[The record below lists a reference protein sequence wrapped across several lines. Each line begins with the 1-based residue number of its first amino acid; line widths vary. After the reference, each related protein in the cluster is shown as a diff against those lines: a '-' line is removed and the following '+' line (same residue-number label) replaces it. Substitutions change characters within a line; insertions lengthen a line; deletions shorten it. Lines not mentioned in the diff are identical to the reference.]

1 MPAGRLSDMLVDVMR
16 TKGLLIRGGTVLD
29 GTGAM
34 GRTGDVRIC
43 DRRITEVGPNL
54 PEHGERQLDASGA
67 YVAPGF
73 IESHTHLDPSL
84 FWDPTCD
91 PLPQHGVT
99 SALIGNCSLSLAPI
113 RPDHVSGISDLF
125 CYIEDMPRESFAL
138 GIPWDWATYPEYRNR
153 IDGLDLT
160 LSINDLVGHSLV
172 RLWVIGPDA
181 WERPSTD
188 EEIDQIVEVL
198 EAALTAGAIGLSS
211 SIFDRDAGGRPVPS
225 ALSDDRELTA
235 LIGLLGRH
243 RKLLEFIPEVRT
255 DQWVDDVDRFARLCG
270 PHQVPLTYNGIS
282 CDTAR
287 PGWFTKAL
295 EQAEA
300 FAAIG
305 VQVVPQISPRP
316 IDIQVNWS
324 GGMSFSYLP
333 AWHRMIQ
340 AEAADK
346 TAMLASQDWRAQAR
360 SDWDTITSNIIPNRS
375 PERILLIGVAHPEL
389 GQWVGSS
396 LAELTAARGG
406 HPSDVLAD
414 WVIENDLR
422 PGVMSRAIRNDHV
435 EDVAAAINHPLS
447 LVSNSDAGAHLNMF
461 CGAGDGTLL
470 LTKFVRDRNDL
481 TVEHAV
487 HELTGRQSDV
497 LGLEDR
503 GLLTPGAWADVTV
516 FDLDELHWSEPTVDA
531 DLPGG
536 GTRLRRP
543 EGGYRYTVASG
554 TVTQEHGILTGE
566 RIAGGRAL

>member
-1 MPAGRLSDMLVDVMR
+1 MPADQRSDMLVGAMK

-29 GTGAM
+29 GTGAEP
-34 GRTGDVRIC
+34 RPGDVRIS
-43 DRRITEVGPNL
+43 DGRITEVGQDL
-54 PEHGERQLDASGA
+54 PLGGERQLDASGA

-84 FWDPTCD
+84 FWDATCD

-113 RPDHVSGISDLF
+113 RPEHVASISDLF
-125 CYIEDMPRESFAL
+125 CYIEDMPLESFAQ
-138 GIPWDWATYPEYRNR
+138 GIPWDWATYPQYRRR
-153 IDGLDLT
+153 INSLDLT
-160 LSINDLVGHSLV
+160 LTINDLVGHSLV
-172 RLWVIGPDA
+172 RLWVMGPDA

-188 EEIDQIVEVL
+188 AEIGQIAEVL
-198 EAALTAGAIGLSS
+198 EAALVAGATGLSS

-225 ALSDDRELTA
+225 AVSDDRELTA
-235 LIGLLGRH
+235 LIELLGRH
-243 RKLLEFIPEVRT
+243 GKILEFIPEVRT

-300 FAAIG
+300 FADVG
-305 VQVVPQISPRP
+305 VRVVPQISPRP

-333 AWHRMIQ
+333 AWHAMIQ
-340 AEAADK
+340 AGAADK
-346 TAMLASQDWRAQAR
+346 ADMLASPGWRARAR
-360 SDWDTITSNIIPNRS
+360 ADWDAITSNIIPNRS
-375 PERILLIGVAHPEL
+375 PERILLIDVAHPEL
-389 GQWVGSS
+389 RQWVGSS
-396 LAELTAARGG
+396 LADLTAARGG

-422 PGVMSRAIRNDHV
+422 PGVMSSAIRNDHV
-435 EDVAAAINHPLS
+435 QDVADAINHPLS

-470 LTKFVRDRNDL
+470 LTKFVRERNDL
-481 TVEHAV
+481 SVEQAV

-503 GLLTPGAWADVTV
+503 GILTPGAWADVTV

-554 TVTQEHGILTGE
+554 RVTQEHGVLTGE
-566 RIAGGRAL
+566 RIAGVPPL